1 MNMIED
7 IQKHFPILSREVN
20 GKKLVYL
27 DSAASALKPKCVA
40 DAVSEYYT
48 MGTANVHRGVHHL
61 SERATQLFELSRQKV
76 AKFINAPES
85 HTIFVPGTTVGINMV
100 RLALESFFSPGDE
113 IILSQLEHHSNLV
126 PWQMLTKRT
135 GAKIRVIPVTPDQRL
150 DMDAYKGLLSK
161 RTKLVTLTHVSN
173 AVGTINPVKEMVALA
188 REAGALTLIDGAQG
202 VCHVKVDVKDL
213 DCDFYVFSGHKLFGP
228 TGVGVVYGRKGVL
241 DNLEP
246 VMGGGS
252 MIASV
257 DYETSTYADLPYRWE
272 AGTPSI
278 SGVIGMGEAISF
290 LERTGWDFIERQ
302 ERILLNLAVKELS
315 KIEGVTVYGPK
326 SERAPIFSFT
336 MGEVHPHDIGSILD
350 SEGVAVRAGHHC
362 CQPLMKKLGV
372 PATTRA
378 SFAFYNKEDDVYRL
392 CEAIIKVKGIFG

>member
-1 MNMIED
+1 
-7 IQKHFPILSREVN
+7 
-20 GKKLVYL
+20 
-27 DSAASALKPKCVA
+27 
-40 DAVSEYYT
+40 
-48 MGTANVHRGVHHL
+48 
-61 SERATQLFELSRQKV
+61 
-76 AKFINAPES
+76 
-85 HTIFVPGTTVGINMV
+85 
-100 RLALESFFSPGDE
+100 
-113 IILSQLEHHSNLV
+113 
-126 PWQMLTKRT
+126 
-135 GAKIRVIPVTPDQRL
+135 
-150 DMDAYKGLLSK
+150 
-161 RTKLVTLTHVSN
+161 
-173 AVGTINPVKEMVALA
+173 
-188 REAGALTLIDGAQG
+188 
-202 VCHVKVDVKDL
+202 
-213 DCDFYVFSGHKLFGP
+213 
-228 TGVGVVYGRKGVL
+228 VGVIYGRKGVL

-278 SGVIGMGEAISF
+278 SGVIGLGEAISF

-315 KIEGVTVYGPK
+315 QIEGVMVYGPK

-336 MGEVHPHDIGSILD
+336 MGDVHPHDIGSILD

-392 CEAIIKVKGIFG
+392 CDAIIKVKGIFC